1 MTFPL
6 PSSLYA
12 TWVRGTYIYL
22 RKDVY
27 YVFVLDTLETSQLF
41 NHCQRQSNGRCL
53 RGMLY
58 ILSTPLCKLKVY
70 FVVIHIGVGYLGV
83 ARTGEL
89 GNAKALSS
97 GTSNRYRFPR
107 FFFLYGVILV
117 YYEPSGSGESAGKI
131 LMDFLCF
138 TILWKVTLFVLRRM
152 GKL

>member
-1 MTFPL
+1 
-6 PSSLYA
+6 
-12 TWVRGTYIYL
+12 
-22 RKDVY
+22 
-27 YVFVLDTLETSQLF
+27 
-41 NHCQRQSNGRCL
+41 
-53 RGMLY
+53 MLY
-58 ILSTPLCKLKVY
+58 ILSTPLCELKVY